1 MDSFGIQSRKISI
14 CFNSE
19 NEKYCKPM
27 DSPCQKKS
35 GTIPAK
41 DGCIEPPKAFAYRQV
56 RFVTHTK
63 RFFTALVIVM
73 CQKKF

>member
-1 MDSFGIQSRKISI
+1 MDSL
-14 CFNSE
+14 
-19 NEKYCKPM
+19 Y
-27 DSPCQKKS
+27 QKKS

-41 DGCIEPPKAFAYRQV
+41 DGCIEPPRAFAYRQV